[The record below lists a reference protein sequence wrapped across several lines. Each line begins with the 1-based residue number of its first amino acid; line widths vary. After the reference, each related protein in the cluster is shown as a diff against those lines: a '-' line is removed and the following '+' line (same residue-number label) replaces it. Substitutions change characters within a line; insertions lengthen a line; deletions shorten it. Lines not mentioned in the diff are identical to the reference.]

1 MLPKFLSS
9 ILFKPGLEW
18 LLGLAA
24 IASLL
29 LILLP
34 KDRLSKTYHIDPTKY
49 SAQIFD
55 DRYSGGN
62 STIAWI
68 DATKKHWRCV
78 LGQKYMSPYCSL
90 RLSLM
95 DAKGNG
101 MDLSGAVTITIWA
114 TYRGEGS
121 RLRIY
126 LRNQGAEYF
135 IPGDDLS
142 EKYNMVEVPVKDLE
156 NGLTINMKDFN
167 VADWWV
173 SSRQIPLKYTSP
185 EFDNISDMEIQTGSE
200 TGTGSPEIELHAISY
215 NKPIISELQLFRGIT
230 IFWTALIVVYLVIRL
245 VLMKITLKRQQNRQ
259 QELIAINS
267 LLSTQNR
274 RFEDLAKT
282 DPLTGLNNRVA
293 MQEAL
298 YQGLNNWKRSH
309 VPFSMVILDIDHFK
323 KINDTYG
330 HDAGDEVLKS
340 VANVLTSSI
349 RETDFLARWG
359 GEEFVLL
366 YPNTTQLGALAAA
379 EILRQKIALT
389 PTPWGSPI
397 TASFGVATLVSS
409 DLDTLFKAADEALY
423 RAKNNGRNCVMGEIP
438 IHAISHQGATLPHTA
453 H

>member
-1 MLPKFLSS
+1 MLPKYLSS
-9 ILFKPGLEW
+9 ALLKPGLEW
-18 LLGLAA
+18 LLGIAA
-24 IASLL
+24 VASLL
-29 LILLP
+29 LILVP
-34 KDRLSKTYHIDPTKY
+34 KENLSKTFEINPKKFNG
-49 SAQIFD
+49 QIFD

-62 STIAWI
+62 SVVAWV
-68 DATKKHWRCV
+68 DATTKHWHCK
-78 LGQKYMSPYCSL
+78 LGQKYATPYCSL

-101 MDLSGAVTITIWA
+101 LDLSGAVTITIWA
-114 TYRGEGS
+114 TYQGEGS
-121 RLRIY
+121 HLRIY
-126 LRNQGAEYF
+126 LRNQGADYF

-142 EKYNMVEVPVKDLE
+142 AKYNMVEVPVKDLE
-156 NGLTINMKDFN
+156 SGLTINMKDFN

-173 SSRQIPLKYTSP
+173 ASRQIPLKYTSP
-185 EFDNISDMEIQTGSE
+185 EFDNLSDMEIQTGSSAV
-200 TGTGSPEIELHAISY
+200 TGEHDIELHRISY
-215 NKPIISELQLFRGIT
+215 NQPIISELQLFRGIT
-230 IFWTALIVVYLVIRL
+230 IFWTGLIVAYLIVRL
-245 VLMKITLKRQQNRQ
+245 ITMKITLKRQQNRQ

-274 RFEDLAKT
+274 RFEDMAKT

-340 VANVLTSSI
+340 VANVLTNSI

-366 YPNTTQLGALAAA
+366 FPNTTQLGALAAA

-438 IHAISHQGATLPHTA
+438 IHAISQQGTTLPHTA